1 MNKMQTYLLLI
12 MMSSAKQGDHD
23 AASFYLNLTEN
34 TFSLQTMKGV
44 GVQSSFDCF
53 SVSVNSRPEWTSTAV
68 GKVSHC
74 RLKSKV
80 PLRSW

>member
-1 MNKMQTYLLLI
+1 MFWQRTGGEGDLL
-12 MMSSAKQGDHD
+12 S
-23 AASFYLNLTEN
+23 NLTEN
-34 TFSLQTMKGV
+34 TFSLRAMKGV
-44 GVQSSFDCF
+44 GVQSGFDSFR
-53 SVSVNSRPEWTSTAV
+53 VSVNNRREWTSTAV